1 MIFFLLN
8 LFCIFPDDRRC
19 AYCNQGG
26 DLKRCGSVI
35 QSRDIPVVQMFLG
48 VSDSLSEESNICDKC
63 VSNMQEAIGLREQM
77 QARRRSTTSITPT
90 SKENELEVSAE
101 DDDFMS
107 HEIPVRKGKKK
118 KSMVIQSSPESQET
132 TRPVR
137 RSLSLKRSAKKVV
150 GANLSP
156 PESPIKRP
164 KIVRRQLIQSSEESS
179 LEMDTQPSPSTTS
192 HVADRTGVKQEAPSP
207 IISTSSVGPG
217 ITIPV
222 PSASGLGH
230 GVGSPLPST
239 SGLGHGVGSP
249 LPSASGLGHGVG
261 SPLPSASGLG
271 HGVGS
276 PLPSASGLGHGV
288 GSPLPSASGLGH
300 GVGSPLPSASGL
312 GHRVGS
318 PLPSASGLGHGVG
331 SPLPSS
337 SGLEHGVCSPL
348 PSTSGLGQGI
358 TSHLPS
364 TSGLGWQIYSAT
376 PSTSGLG
383 GRSTRPIPSTS
394 GLGQEISTP
403 TPSTS
408 DLGGRSTQRVPST
421 SGLGREMSTPT
432 PSTSGLGREMS
443 TPTPSTSGLGGR
455 STQPKASTSGLGRE
469 INPHTPTY
477 SPSRPLQR
485 NTSPL
490 PDISNI
496 NVGQITT
503 TPFRSSFTHPYDCSP
518 TQSSRSVQLS
528 NGTTSGSTPP
538 VANQPSSGPGS
549 RRPDTDSVGKE
560 NIGFDGKYKC
570 IICREQFETKEDFEM
585 HVNDEYNSFLAAASM
600 HLDED

>member
-35 QSRDIPVVQMFLG
+35 QSRDIPVVRMFLG

-222 PSASGLGH
+222 PSASSLGHGVGSPLPSTSGLGHGIGTPIPSTSGLGH
-230 GVGSPLPST
+230 GVGLPLPST

-276 PLPSASGLGHGV
+276 PLPSASGLGHGI
-288 GSPLPSASGLGH
+288 GSPI
-300 GVGSPLPSASGL
+300 
-312 GHRVGS
+312 
-318 PLPSASGLGHGVG
+318 
-331 SPLPSS
+331 
-337 SGLEHGVCSPL
+337 
-348 PSTSGLGQGI
+348 PSTSGLGHGIGSSIPSTSGVGQGI
-358 TSHLPS
+358 ASHPPS
-364 TSGLGWQIYSAT
+364 TSGLGWKIYSAT

-383 GRSTRPIPSTS
+383 GRSTRPILSTS
-394 GLGQEISTP
+394 GLGQ
-403 TPSTS
+403 
-408 DLGGRSTQRVPST
+408 
-421 SGLGREMSTPT
+421 
-432 PSTSGLGREMS
+432 EMS

-455 STQPKASTSGLGRE
+455 STQRVPSTSGLGRE

-477 SPSRPLQR
+477 SPSTLLQR
-485 NTSPL
+485 NPSPL

-496 NVGQITT
+496 NVGQRTT
-503 TPFRSSFTHPYDCSP
+503 TPIRSSFTHPYDCSP

-528 NGTTSGSTPP
+528 NGTTSGSTTP
-538 VANQPSSGPGS
+538 VPNQPSSGPGS

-600 HLDED
+600 HLDEN